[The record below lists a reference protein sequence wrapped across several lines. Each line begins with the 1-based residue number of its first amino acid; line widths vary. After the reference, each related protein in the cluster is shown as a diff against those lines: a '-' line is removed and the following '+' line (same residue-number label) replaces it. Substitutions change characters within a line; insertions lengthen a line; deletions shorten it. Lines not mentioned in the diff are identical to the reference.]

1 MHLVMSNRSSF
12 VFPCLLLAACQ
23 SSTVAIEPDTFRLPG
38 QSRYACDN
46 GEILAID
53 KKPGLISVTR
63 SDGTVLDLSAV
74 ESGSESRYSQG
85 QVALVFDGSN
95 ALYMDTGKPP
105 MECKRRS

>member
-1 MHLVMSNRSSF
+1 MTIRHF
-12 VFPCLLLAACQ
+12 ALLPLAALYACQ
-23 SSTVAIEPDTFRLPG
+23 SSTAALEPDNFRLPS

-53 KKPGLISVTR
+53 KKPGLISVAR
-63 SDGTVLDLSAV
+63 ADGTILDLAAV

-85 QVALVFDGSN
+85 QVAVVFDGSN

-105 MECKRRS
+105 MECKRRG

>member
-1 MHLVMSNRSSF
+1 MTFFRFAALSCFSVLS
-12 VFPCLLLAACQ
+12 ACQ
-23 SSTVAIEPDTFRLPG
+23 SSTAVLEPDNFRLPS

-46 GEILAID
+46 GEMLGID
-53 KKPGLISVTR
+53 KKPGQISVTR
-63 SDGTVLDLSAV
+63 ADGTTVDLAAV